1 MKKFQDSYSLCRI
14 FKKTIQI
21 PTKTNEEEQVKD
33 TEKEMTVFEE
43 QVQGEDSSG
52 GTEISREIMQTMDE
66 KILNH
71 DEHPKFLCDASSSD
85 VTQGTCTPTDT
96 CNNIPTE
103 DFHAQFAYEE
113 ENSSAISYPM
123 GISYPSN
130 LFQVTFFILL
140 LNKIIIKII

>member
-1 MKKFQDSYSLCRI
+1 MCRI

-33 TEKEMTVFEE
+33 TKKEITVFEE

-66 KILNH
+66 KVLNH
-71 DEHPKFLCDASSSD
+71 HDEYPKFPCDASSSD
-85 VTQGTCTPTDT
+85 VTQGTCTPTET
-96 CNNIPTE
+96 CNNIQTE
-103 DFHAQFAYEE
+103 DFHAQFAYDE

-140 LNKIIIKII
+140 LNLITKII